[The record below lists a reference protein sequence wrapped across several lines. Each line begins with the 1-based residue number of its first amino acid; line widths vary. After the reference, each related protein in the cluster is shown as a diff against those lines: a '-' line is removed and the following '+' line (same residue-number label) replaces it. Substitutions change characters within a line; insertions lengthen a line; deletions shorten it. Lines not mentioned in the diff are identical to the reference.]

1 MTSQRVRPVRYVRF
15 SERGTV
21 LLATLMVMTLLAAL
35 GAALALVVSAESVT
49 AANYESAQQSL
60 YAADAGIERTVGELR
75 LLASWRNVPA
85 SLSAWSDFNDGLTIA
100 RAADGA
106 SLDLAQLT
114 LRRQTESNAM
124 YPTSPDRPVW
134 HVFGHAP
141 MNQMIAGSAV
151 APPYVVAWIADDPD
165 DLDGDPATDTNDVV
179 IIHAEAFG
187 VRGSRRAIEATIRR
201 EEAMD
206 AGLPGITR
214 SDVRLIA
221 WHEVR

>member
-1 MTSQRVRPVRYVRF
+1 MTSQPVRPVRYVHR

-21 LLATLMVMTLLAAL
+21 LLATLMVITLLAAL
-35 GAALALVVSAESVT
+35 GAALALVVSTESVT

-60 YAADAGIERTVGELR
+60 YAADAGVERTVGELR
-75 LLASWRNVPA
+75 LLASWQNVPT
-85 SLSAWSDFNDGLTIA
+85 SMSGWSNFSDGLTIA
-100 RAADGA
+100 RAPDGA

-114 LRRQTESNAM
+114 IRRQTESNSM
-124 YPTSPDRPVW
+124 YPTSPNRPVW
-134 HVFGHAP
+134 RVFGHAS

-187 VRGSRRAIEATIRR
+187 VRGSRRAIEAAIRR
-201 EEAMD
+201 EEAMA
-206 AGLPGITR
+206 AGLPGVTR
-214 SDVRLIA
+214 SDLRLIA
-221 WHEVR
+221 WQEVR